1 MAVRAGRTLHPLIL
15 TGRRPIREI
24 DIGIDDVGSK
34 TMEIGC
40 AGCECVVER
49 GVRVVVCADDHC
61 CCSELPI
68 AETRTS
74 DRAPLERLTYLPRRA
89 THQRMAQ
96 ESP

>member
-1 MAVRAGRTLHPLIL
+1 MAVRAGKTSHPLIL

-40 AGCECVVER
+40 AGCECVVDR

-68 AETRTS
+68 AET
-74 DRAPLERLTYLPRRA
+74 ARRI
-89 THQRMAQ
+89 
-96 ESP
+96 EPPSND